1 MANIIFLGG
10 YFSGGTLV
18 EVTDVEAHF
27 IVGDSLI
34 LHIVTV
40 IYQNT
45 ITFAGHL
52 FNYF

>member
-1 MANIIFLGG
+1 MANVVFWVDI
-10 YFSGGTLV
+10 FSGGTLV

-27 IVGDSLI
+27 IVGDNLI

-45 ITFAGHL
+45 IKFAGH
-52 FNYF
+52 